1 MEEVDVPDFF
11 LCPISMQ
18 LMRDPV
24 TTSTGITYDRDNIE
38 KWLVKFKNTTCPVTK
53 QELLTIDLTPNHNLR
68 RLIQSWC
75 IMNSSHG
82 VERIPIPKPQVTKS
96 NVLKLLKESMVSQE
110 MQISC
115 LRKLRSIAYASE
127 SNKKCLESYGVVD
140 FLASIIMKKEV
151 SFLED
156 SEIMISGGDTL
167 LKNLTSDIVSPK
179 DHSELYKSSC
189 DNSQTPRVLE
199 YFTKASDDAL
209 DILFH
214 LNPSNEDLKKFVSE
228 DELFLDSLLHFLKC
242 GNYRSRAYAIMLLKS
257 AFNVAD
263 PGQLIGAKQEYFKE
277 ILSFLNNKLISRQ
290 EATKAALKLLVKL
303 CPWGRNRIKAIE
315 VGGVSTLI
323 ELLLDTTE
331 RRSCEL
337 ILSILHQLCSCAE
350 GRAELLSH
358 GAGIAIVSKKIL
370 RVSLVASDKGV
381 RILSSISK
389 YSATCKVLQ
398 EMLQVGVVSKL
409 CLVIQVDSGSKTKE
423 KAKEILRLHS
433 RVWRDSSCLP
443 PHLLSSYPS

>member
-1 MEEVDVPDFF
+1 
-11 LCPISMQ
+11 MQ

-24 TTSTGITYDRDNIE
+24 TTSTGITYDRENIE
-38 KWLVKFKNTTCPVTK
+38 KWLIKCKNITCPVTK
-53 QELLTIDLTPNHNLR
+53 QELTLTTDLTPNHTLH

-82 VERIPIPKPQVTKS
+82 VERIPTPKPQVTKS
-96 NVLKLLKESMVSQE
+96 HVLKLLKEAMESPQ
-110 MQISC
+110 MQLSC
-115 LRKLRSIAYASE
+115 LMKLRSIAHASE
-127 SNKKCLESYGVVD
+127 SNKKCLESCGVVD

-151 SFLED
+151 ASVEDLEFV
-156 SEIMISGGDTL
+156 SGGDTL
-167 LKNLTSDIVSPK
+167 LQKMSSVIVSQK
-179 DHSELYKSSC
+179 DSEISKLSC
-189 DNSQTPRVLE
+189 DDNPTLLALRTPLE
-199 YFTKASDDAL
+199 YHTKASDEAL

-214 LNPSNEDLKKFVSE
+214 LNPSDEDLKKFVSK

-242 GNYRSRAYAIMLLKS
+242 GNYQSRAYTIMLLKS

-277 ILSFLNNKLISRQ
+277 ILSFLNNKLISQ
-290 EATKAALKLLVKL
+290 QATKAALKLLVEL

-315 VGGVSTLI
+315 VGAISTLI

-350 GRAELLSH
+350 GRAELLNH
-358 GAGIAIVSKKIL
+358 GAGLAIVSKKIL
-370 RVSLVASDKGV
+370 RVSQVASDRAV

-389 YSATCKVLQ
+389 FSATCRVLQ

-409 CLVIQVDSGSKTKE
+409 CLVIQVDSCSKTKE

-433 RVWRDSSCLP
+433 RVWRDSSFLP

>member
-1 MEEVDVPDFF
+1 
-11 LCPISMQ
+11 MQ

-24 TTSTGITYDRDNIE
+24 TTSTGITYDRENIE
-38 KWLVKFKNTTCPVTK
+38 KWLIKYKNITCPVTK
-53 QELLTIDLTPNHNLR
+53 QELTLTTDLTPNHTLH

-82 VERIPIPKPQVTKS
+82 VERIPTPKPQVTKS
-96 NVLKLLKESMVSQE
+96 HVLKLLKEAMESPQ
-110 MQISC
+110 MQLSC
-115 LRKLRSIAYASE
+115 LMKLRSIAHASE
-127 SNKKCLESYGVVD
+127 SNKKCLESCGVVD

-151 SFLED
+151 ASVEDLEFD
-156 SEIMISGGDTL
+156 SGGDTL
-167 LKNLTSDIVSPK
+167 LQKMSSGIVSQK
-179 DHSELYKSSC
+179 DSEISKLSC
-189 DNSQTPRVLE
+189 DDNSTLLALRTPLE
-199 YFTKASDDAL
+199 YHTKASDEAL

-214 LNPSNEDLKKFVSE
+214 LNPSDEDLKKLVSK

-242 GNYRSRAYAIMLLKS
+242 GNYQSRAYTIMLLKS

-277 ILSFLNNKLISRQ
+277 ILSFLNNKLISQ
-290 EATKAALKLLVKL
+290 QATKAALKLLVEL

-315 VGGVSTLI
+315 VGAISTLI

-358 GAGIAIVSKKIL
+358 GAGLAIVSKKIL
-370 RVSLVASDKGV
+370 RVSQVASDRAV

-389 YSATCKVLQ
+389 FSATCRVLQ

-409 CLVIQVDSGSKTKE
+409 CLVIQVDSCSKTKE

-433 RVWRDSSCLP
+433 RVWRDSSFLP